1 MVENNKTCESCK
13 HIMECASVSAT
24 IKFTS
29 TFDELK
35 SKKDCSVCERYE
47 EVKVPHG
54 TITTKQDGI
63 DDDFQI
69 VACSHGDTNGLYLFE
84 APITAELKKGDEVL
98 AENRRGGKRVV
109 KVWYSIKASEITD
122 EAMQLI
128 FNLASARL
136 PLCKILG
143 KYYFEPFEQEENK
156 TERKPT
162 L

>member
-13 HIMECASVSAT
+13 HIVECATVSAT

-29 TFDELK
+29 AFDELK
-35 SKKDCSVCERYE
+35 LKKDYPACERYE

-54 TITTKQDGI
+54 TITIKQDGI
-63 DDDFQI
+63 DDDCQI
-69 VACSHGDTNGLYLFE
+69 VACSHNGANGLYLFE
-84 APITAELKKGDEVL
+84 APIDAKLEKGDEVL
-98 AENRRGGKRVV
+98 AENRKGGKQVV

-128 FNLASARL
+128 FNLANARL

-156 TERKPT
+156 TERKPI